1 MMRGPK
7 VLLAAL
13 VAATLD
19 NVEAYQLKRD
29 ISSQAAVQYE
39 PHYFQQKINHFPEN
53 RLPYAHETFTQR
65 YYFDPT
71 YYKPGQ

>member
-7 VLLAAL
+7 FLVTAL

-19 NVEAYQLKRD
+19 NVQAYPRKGD
-29 ISSQAAVQYE
+29 ISSRAVQYE

-71 YYKPGQ
+71 YYKPGW